1 MSRINLD
8 YDAAHTFVDTSA
20 KSGNDVRW
28 DGWDM
33 VFFTPTHYG
42 FSNPKGAYRNGRWG
56 MEYRVSADDN
66 GIWKVNH
73 KSVKSPR

>member
-8 YDAAHTFVDTSA
+8 YDAAHTFVEQHARMS
-20 KSGNDVRW
+20 DVRW
-28 DGWDM
+28 EGYDM

-42 FSNPKGAYRNGRWG
+42 FSNPKGAFRKGRWG
-56 MEYRVSADDN
+56 MEYRVSPDDK